1 MNDFLTFRR
10 MITPVV
16 IQVLF
21 WLGVIATVIYS
32 IVTARRQPIAILGV
46 IIGPFIVRIY
56 CEILIVLFRINET
69 LTDIR
74 QNTARDQ

>member
-21 WLGVIATVIYS
+21 WLGVIVTVILS
-32 IVTARRQPIAILGV
+32 IAQSREQPIMILGV

-74 QNTARDQ
+74 RNTSRDQ